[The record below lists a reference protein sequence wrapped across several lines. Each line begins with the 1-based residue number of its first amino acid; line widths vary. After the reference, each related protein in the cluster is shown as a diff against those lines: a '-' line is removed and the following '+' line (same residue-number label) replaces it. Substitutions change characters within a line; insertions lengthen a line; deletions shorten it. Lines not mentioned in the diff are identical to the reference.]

1 MAGENIRNSFI
12 LCTIVILVILF
23 ACCFLGGLT
32 YLTNKYISNDLPDF
46 TWPEFQQFFQNEN
59 TMELLMEMKT
69 VISKVYSFYQK
80 WKEQQQE
87 LNDNNLG

>member
-23 ACCFLGGLT
+23 ACCLLGGIT
-32 YLTNKYISNDLPDF
+32 YLTNKYIGNDLPDF

-59 TMELLMEMKT
+59 TVELLMEMKT

-87 LNDNNLG
+87 LNDNYLG